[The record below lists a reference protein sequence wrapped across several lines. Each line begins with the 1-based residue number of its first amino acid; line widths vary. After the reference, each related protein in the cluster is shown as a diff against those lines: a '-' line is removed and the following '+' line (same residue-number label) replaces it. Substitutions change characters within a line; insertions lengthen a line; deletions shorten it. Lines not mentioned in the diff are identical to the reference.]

1 MGTSDVQGL
10 EAREMTHGEG
20 VRKTNLLANW
30 RILAVTLY
38 IGMSLFEYGY
48 DKGAIAGFQAM
59 PGFLMVFGSQ
69 APDGS
74 WAIEVGIRP

>member
-59 PGFLMVFGSQ
+59 PGFLMVFGYQ